1 MSAGYCFMGPYE
13 NCEGYSIVRDD
24 PQGGDPITIATLKR
38 IHRPDELHEL
48 CRLANQ
54 ASAAEKSSTP

>member
-1 MSAGYCFMGPYE
+1 MSAGYCLMGPYE

-24 PQGGDPITIATLKR
+24 PEGGDPITIAVLRR
-38 IHRPDELHEL
+38 IHRHDELREI

-54 ASAAEKSSTP
+54 AKAAEKSNAP